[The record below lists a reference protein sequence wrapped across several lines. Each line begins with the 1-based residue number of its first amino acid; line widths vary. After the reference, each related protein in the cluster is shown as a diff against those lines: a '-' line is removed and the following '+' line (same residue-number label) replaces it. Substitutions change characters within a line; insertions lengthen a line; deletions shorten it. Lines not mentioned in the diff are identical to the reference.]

1 MRADLIDPQGG
12 ADEAV
17 AAVDD
22 LEAVVDLVGGF
33 SSGPLVHET
42 SWEDFDRMLR
52 LNLAPAFNLAHAA
65 MPRLVE
71 RGGGA
76 FVAVSAR
83 AALRPFAGAS
93 GYVTAKAA
101 VIAFIQ
107 ALDAEYRKQGRAR
120 ERDPAERDRHAR

>member
-1 MRADLIDPQGG
+1 MRADLLDPAGG
-12 ADEAV
+12 AGDAV
-17 AAVDD
+17 AAVED

-33 SSGPLVHET
+33 SGPLVHET
-42 SWEDFDRMLR
+42 SWEDFERMLR

-83 AALRPFAGAS
+83 AALGRS
-93 GYVTAKAA
+93 AA
-101 VIAFIQ
+101 P
-107 ALDAEYRKQGRAR
+107 
-120 ERDPAERDRHAR
+120 PATSRRRRR